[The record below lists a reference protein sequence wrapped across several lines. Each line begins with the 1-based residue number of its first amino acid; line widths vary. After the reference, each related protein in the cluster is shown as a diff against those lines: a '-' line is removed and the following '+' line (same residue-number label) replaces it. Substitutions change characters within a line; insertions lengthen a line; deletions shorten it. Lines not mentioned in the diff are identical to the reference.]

1 MASKTGIWNCQFLA
15 PDQALYPQHNAE
27 TNAPGLPVKADELIY
42 QGCLVAYDPAN
53 SQAQAA
59 DPAMPATAKVIGVTE
74 LTVDNR
80 DGAKGALKVR
90 PRAGVVRLKNDG
102 NLTAAHLYKQVR
114 VVDDHTVGVLAGDGD
129 DRPAG
134 LLVGLDGTGFA
145 WVLILPA
152 DAQRGPVEHDLTAD
166 TVTTPN
172 GNDAGTTQTLANA
185 LKAEINKVIAD
196 QAAIYGALVTHGL
209 IAPSA
214 DY

>member
-152 DAQRGPVEHDLTAD
+152 DAQRGPVEYDLTSTDGTAAAAAD
-166 TVTTPN
+166 
-172 GNDAGTTQTLANA
+172 LNA
-185 LKAEINKVIAD
+185 LKPECEKIGD
-196 QAAIYGALVTHGL
+196 DLRAIYAALVTHGL
-209 IAPSA
+209 LAPA
-214 DY
+214 AA